1 MKKKKAIIVSL
12 SVILAICLVVICL
25 IDICLVVGGIFM
37 SKYFLWLM
45 PSTYIENQLI
55 KEFPLGSSSDEVLQ
69 KLKEHKEWN
78 PHYDYKLIDHGI
90 RYDEEGNVML
100 SNSYYCYGDE
110 YFVGTQSYEATM
122 FDDLMGYYTAQIY
135 FAFDDDGKLIDIAVY
150 KKFSLV

>member
-1 MKKKKAIIVSL
+1 MKKKKAIIISL

-45 PSTYIENQLI
+45 PSTYIENHLI

-69 KLKEHKEWN
+69 KLKEHKEWDSN
-78 PHYDYKLIDHGI
+78 YALHPIGIKYDGKGS
-90 RYDEEGNVML
+90 VML
-100 SNSYYCYGDE
+100 TESNSCYGDE
-110 YFVGTQSYEATM
+110 YFVGTQMCKADM
-122 FDDLMGYYTAQIY
+122 FTDLMGYYTAKIY